1 VPDLQIGTALYE
13 LKGMRSEHSHSNY
26 SGAQVTGVEKRE
38 IRTPMEI
45 QKQAVDLDE
54 KMFGVAAS
62 AVGPWQRQL
71 NELGG
76 VKPLAS
82 GPDLSSS
89 WTSWRRRVRTK
100 WPSGTSSPTA

>member
-1 VPDLQIGTALYE
+1 
-13 LKGMRSEHSHSNY
+13 
-26 SGAQVTGVEKRE
+26 VTGVKKRE
-38 IRTPMEI
+38 DEVPIEN

-54 KMFGVAAS
+54 KVFGVAAP
-62 AVGPWQRQL
+62 AVGPWQRQQL

-76 VKPLAS
+76 VKPLAFKASTGNS

-100 WPSGTSSPTA
+100 RPSGTSSPTA

>member
-1 VPDLQIGTALYE
+1 
-13 LKGMRSEHSHSNY
+13 
-26 SGAQVTGVEKRE
+26 VEKRE
-38 IRTPMEI
+38 IKTLIEN

-54 KMFGVAAS
+54 EMSGVAAP

-76 VKPLAS
+76 VKPPAFGQWPARGTRS
-82 GPDLSSS
+82 GPDLELSSS

-100 WPSGTSSPTA
+100 RPSGTSSPTA